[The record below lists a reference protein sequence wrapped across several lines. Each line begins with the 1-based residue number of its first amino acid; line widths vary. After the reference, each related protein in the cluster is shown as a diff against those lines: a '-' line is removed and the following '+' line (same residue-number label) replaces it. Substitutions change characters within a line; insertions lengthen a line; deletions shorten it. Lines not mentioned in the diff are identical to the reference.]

1 MRYYIFSCKTV
12 SFPTN
17 LYPKEILY
25 ERGCAKI
32 AQVEPPKG

>member
-1 MRYYIFSCKTV
+1 MKYYKVPLKTF

-17 LYPKEILY
+17 LYPKEICY

-32 AQVEPPKG
+32 AQVEPPEG